1 MASDYNPETHR
12 RRSIRLS
19 GYDYSSSGAYFVTVC
34 IKNKECLFG
43 EIVDGMMRLN
53 HAGELI
59 HQIWDALPKRYEDID
74 LDAFVVMPNHVH
86 GIIVPTE
93 TPAVGA
99 GLALPTRKGAASGA
113 PTLGDVI
120 RTFKSISAIH
130 LNRLLTRTGQPLWQR
145 NYYEHIIRNEAGLD
159 RTRAYIAM
167 NPQNWMMDEENPA
180 RWPAANVF
188 YKAIE
193 QVKRIEQQSP
203 KVQASER
210 SKRTRRGDKSD
221 KE

>member
-1 MASDYNPETHR
+1 MKSDYNPEIHHR
-12 RRSIRLS
+12 NSIRLR

-59 HQIWDALPKRYEDID
+59 HEIWDALPKRYDDID

-86 GIIVPTE
+86 GIIILTD

-99 GLALPTRKGAASGA
+99 GLALPSRKGAASSA

-120 RTFKSISAIH
+120 RTFKSISTIQV
-130 LNRLLTRTGQPLWQR
+130 NRLLTRTGQPLWQR
-145 NYYEHIIRNEAGLD
+145 NYYEHIIRNETGLD
-159 RTRAYIAM
+159 SIRAYIAM
-167 NPQNWMMDEENPA
+167 NPQNWMMDEENPV
-180 RWPAANVF
+180 RWPAADVF
-188 YKAIE
+188 DKAIE
-193 QVKRIEQQSP
+193 QVKRIGQQSP
-203 KVQASER
+203 KV
-210 SKRTRRGDKSD
+210 
-221 KE
+221 

>member
-1 MASDYNPETHR
+1 MASDYNPEIYR
-12 RRSIRLS
+12 RRSIRLR

-43 EIVDGMMRLN
+43 EIADGMMRLN

-59 HQIWDALPKRYEDID
+59 HEIWDALSKRYDDID

-86 GIIVPTE
+86 GIIVLIDAS
-93 TPAVGA
+93 AVGA
-99 GLALPTRKGAASGA
+99 GLALPIRRGAASNA

-120 RTFKSISAIH
+120 RTFKSISAIQV
-130 LNRLLTRTGQPLWQR
+130 NRLLTRTGQLLWQR

-159 RTRAYIAM
+159 RIRSYIAM
-167 NPQNWMMDEENPA
+167 NPQNWMMDQENPV
-180 RWPAANVF
+180 RWPATSDF
-188 YKAIE
+188 DKAIE
-193 QVKRIEQQSP
+193 QIKRIEQQSP
-203 KVQASER
+203 KVQASEQ
-210 SKRTRRGDKSD
+210 SKRTRRGGKSD